1 MRLRWCEGK
10 ADTNVNQV
18 HSLSLGYKHKRRSRD
33 IIHGGE
39 SMQQMAWNSVLHTP
53 LSLSLAHEV
62 MRADLSE
69 KGGEGGE
76 PMRLFPSGLNRPQMK
91 GTHCADRAGTGK
103 D

>member
-10 ADTNVNQV
+10 ANTNLNQV
-18 HSLSLGYKHKRRSRD
+18 HSLSLGYKHKGRSRD

-39 SMQQMAWNSVLHTP
+39 SMQQMAWNSV
-53 LSLSLAHEV
+53 
-62 MRADLSE
+62 RADLCE
-69 KGGEGGE
+69 KGGEGEE